1 MSSTKI
7 FAALSII
14 VGGLG
19 TILGILIAFGV
30 SITPDQHTAIIAA
43 GSLLLLIA
51 GVWLH
56 PDIPVGNTTDPAPTE
71 GG

>member
-7 FAALSII
+7 FAALSIL

-19 TILGILIAFGV
+19 TVLSVLVAFGV
-30 SITPDQHTAIIAA
+30 DVTPDQHTAIVAA
-43 GSLLLLIA
+43 GSLLLLVA

-56 PDIPVGNTTDPAPTE
+56 PSVPVGNTTD

>member
-14 VGGLG
+14 VGGAG
-19 TILGILIAFGV
+19 TILGLAVAFGV
-30 SITPDQHTAIIAA
+30 HVTPDQHTAIIAA
-43 GSLLLLIA
+43 GSLLLLVA

-56 PDIPVGNTTDPAPTE
+56 PAIPVGNTTDTE

>member
-7 FAALSII
+7 FAALSIL

-19 TILGILIAFGV
+19 TLLGLLVAFGAHV
-30 SITPDQHTAIIAA
+30 SPDQHTAIIAA
-43 GSLLLLIA
+43 GSLLLLVA

-56 PDIPVGNTTDPAPTE
+56 PDIPVGNKSDPPA
-71 GG
+71 